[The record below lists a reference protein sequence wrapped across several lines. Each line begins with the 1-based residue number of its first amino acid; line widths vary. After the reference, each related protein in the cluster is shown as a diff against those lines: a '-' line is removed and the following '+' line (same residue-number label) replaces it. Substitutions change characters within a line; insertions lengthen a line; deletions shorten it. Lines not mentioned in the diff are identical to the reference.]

1 MQKFQ
6 NILSVLAIV
15 VLYMTLEEV
24 SFFTEVLTMQLW
36 LIQS

>member
-15 VLYMTLEEV
+15 VLYVTLEEV

>member
-15 VLYMTLEEV
+15 ALYVTLEQV

>member
-24 SFFTEVLTMQLW
+24 TFFTEVLTMQLW

>member
-15 VLYMTLEEV
+15 ALYVTLEQV
-24 SFFTEVLTMQLW
+24 IFFTEVLTMQLW